1 MKSLDSAA
9 LTEDGWNIGGRPK
22 CRSLVEA
29 TGRCHPAR
37 EDDEGGQT
45 RRVKSG

>member
-1 MKSLDSAA
+1 MKPLASAA

-29 TGRCHPAR
+29 TGRCHGPEKTMRAARPA
-37 EDDEGGQT
+37 
-45 RRVKSG
+45 V